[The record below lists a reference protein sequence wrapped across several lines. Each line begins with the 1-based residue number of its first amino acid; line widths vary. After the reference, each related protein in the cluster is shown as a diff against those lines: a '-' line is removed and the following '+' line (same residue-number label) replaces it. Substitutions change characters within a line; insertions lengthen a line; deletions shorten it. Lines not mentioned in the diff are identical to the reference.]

1 MNAALDK
8 KIRFGDV
15 TVDPQSNLITV
26 VGKEKRLEPKLVAL
40 LMYLARH
47 SQQVITRQQI
57 TETIWPSVVVGE
69 ESITQAI
76 FSLRNALGD
85 DAKRPKYIETIP
97 KKGYRFLVDIVD
109 TEQQQETPTTATT
122 PRRHWSAL
130 GVLASLIVMGLIAV
144 GLILRLTPQSDYEI
158 GSVLPVTKMAG
169 AECCMAIRG
178 NKMAFINSVDT
189 SSNDI
194 YLQDLTTGIQE
205 RITEDKWHKSPV
217 SWLDDNTLIYPRCSN
232 TECQIVQQSLHKA
245 PQVIYTSAD
254 YINQM
259 ALAPNNPSV
268 FVFNEQHDTS
278 NFITYDLR
286 SGKMAALHQ
295 DYPELPP
302 YSFAPQFS
310 LDAQQLYFLTI
321 NPKPIIM
328 RLDFATKKITTV
340 TDHFDEITSFSLEP
354 QGQLLVAG
362 TRTSTIGLWSLG
374 EHNEPRLIMRPSG
387 DEKFLFPLMHGQ
399 AIYYQSAQF
408 DRDIGTLSN
417 NSDRDT
423 ELSAINSTGIDEWA
437 IPSKDEQFVY
447 FVSNRSGYSEVWRH
461 DRVRKQTKQI
471 TQLKTVTLIL
481 ILPSNDG
488 QRFSAMYTEN
498 LQPMIGV
505 FSVHTGELLASVKS
519 QSYPLSWS
527 PDDKHIYVKDYNDNF
542 PVLSRYDS
550 QRLVRTE
557 IQKNAG
563 LFAQESDDG
572 NTLTFIDFAKNAL
585 VERTLATGQDK
596 VLINPDFKLDKIWTG
611 RLRMDATKTSML
623 VIKSHQE
630 AYQLWQYALTPT
642 GSPPQKLM
650 DLPQYAQATY
660 ISGDGTQ
667 VFYDKEMPATGSI
680 MKIELK

>member
-1 MNAALDK
+1 MNAAINK
-8 KIRFGDV
+8 KISFGDI

-26 VGKEKRLEPKLVAL
+26 IGKEKRLEPKLVAL
-40 LMYLARH
+40 LMYLAQN

-57 TETIWPSVVVGE
+57 TETIWPDVVVGE

-85 DAKRPKYIETIP
+85 DAKRPRYIETIP

-109 TEQQQETPTTATT
+109 AEQQPEVPATPETQH
-122 PRRHWSAL
+122 RYWSTL
-130 GVLASLIVMGLIAV
+130 GVLASLTLLGLIVWYLLASKS
-144 GLILRLTPQSDYEI
+144 GYEI
-158 GSVLPVTKMAG
+158 SSVLPVTKMPG

-178 NKMAFINSVDT
+178 NKMAFINIVDA

-205 RITEDKWHKSPV
+205 RITEDNWRKSPP
-217 SWLDDNTLIYPRCSN
+217 SWLDDTTLIYPRCSD
-232 TECQIVQQSLHKA
+232 TECQIVQQSLHKT
-245 PQVIYTSAD
+245 PQVIYTSPH
-254 YINQM
+254 YIGQM
-259 ALAPNNPSV
+259 ALTPNNPSV
-268 FVFNEQHDTS
+268 FIFNEQHDTS
-278 NFITYDLR
+278 KFISYDLR
-286 SGKMAALHQ
+286 SGKMADLHQ
-295 DYPELPP
+295 DYPEIPP

-328 RLDFATKKITTV
+328 RLDFATKKIARV
-340 TDHFDEITSFSLEP
+340 TDHFDEITSFSLDP
-354 QGQLLVAG
+354 QGQLIVAG
-362 TRTSTIGLWSLG
+362 TRTSTIGLWSLS
-374 EHNEPRLIMRPSG
+374 EHNEPRLIIRPSG
-387 DEKFLFPLMHGQ
+387 DEKFLFPLMQGQ

-417 NSDRDT
+417 NSDRDA

-437 IPSKDEQFVY
+437 IPSKDGQFVY

-481 ILPSNDG
+481 LLPSNDG

-498 LQPMIGV
+498 LQPMMGV
-505 FSVHTGELLASVKS
+505 FSVHTGELLASVQS

-527 PDDKHIYVKDYNDNF
+527 PDDKSIYAKDYNNNF
-542 PVLSRYDS
+542 PVLSHYDS
-550 QRLVRTE
+550 HTLVRTE

-572 NTLTFIDFAKNAL
+572 KTLTFVDFEKNAL
-585 VERTLATGQDK
+585 VERNLTTGQDH
-596 VLINPDFKLDKIWTG
+596 VLINADFKLDEIWTG
-611 RLRMDATKTSML
+611 RLRLNTTSTAML
-623 VIKSHQE
+623 VVKQQQDTH
-630 AYQLWQYALTPT
+630 QLWQYPLTST
-642 GSPPQKLM
+642 GSPSHQLM
-650 DLPQYAQATY
+650 DLPKYAQATY
-660 ISGDGTQ
+660 INGNGTQ